1 MKALVLLVLV
11 GMVVLSVPSVRD
23 QVEQQFY
30 PRKYQA
36 FVEQWAQVYQLD
48 PLLVYSFIRTESGF
62 DPDATSTVE
71 ARGLMQMTEETFLW
85 LRSKIAPDEDL
96 TFGDLYDPAVSIRF
110 GCYYLHLCMERYS
123 NDVATAAA
131 AYHSGWG
138 TVDTLLQMEEHS
150 SGRADPERLPVQPD
164 APLCGKDHRLLRRV
178 HPALRHAVSRT
189 KFGKTGR
196 EDPLV

>member
-1 MKALVLLVLV
+1 MKKLMKALVLLALV
-11 GMVVLSVPSVRD
+11 GMVVLSVPPVRRG
-23 QVEQQFY
+23 VERQLY
-30 PRKYQA
+30 PRKYQDL
-36 FVEQWAQVYQLD
+36 VEQWAQTYELD

-110 GCYYLHLCMERYS
+110 GCYYLHLCMERYKG
-123 NDVATAAA
+123 DVSTAAA

-138 TVDTLLQMEEHS
+138 TVDQLLQMEEHS
-150 SGRADPERLPVQPD
+150 ADGETLQGFPYNQMHHYVNKITACYQTYQRLYAGQ
-164 APLCGKDHRLLRRV
+164 
-178 HPALRHAVSRT
+178 
-189 KFGKTGR
+189 
-196 EDPLV
+196 

>member
-1 MKALVLLVLV
+1 MKKLMKALVLLVLV

-23 QVEQQFY
+23 KVEQQFY

-36 FVEQWAQVYQLD
+36 LVEQWAQVYHLD

-150 SGRADPERLPVQPD
+150 SDGQTLKGFPYNQMHHYVEKITACYGVYTRLYGTP
-164 APLCGKDHRLLRRV
+164 
-178 HPALRHAVSRT
+178 
-189 KFGKTGR
+189 
-196 EDPLV
+196 

>member
-1 MKALVLLVLV
+1 MKALVFLALV

-36 FVEQWAQVYQLD
+36 FVEQWAQAYQLD

-150 SGRADPERLPVQPD
+150 SDGQTLKGFPYNQMHHYVEKITACYGVYTRLYGTP
-164 APLCGKDHRLLRRV
+164 
-178 HPALRHAVSRT
+178 
-189 KFGKTGR
+189 
-196 EDPLV
+196 